1 MGRGSSR
8 LQSQAEQQ
16 SLDFA
21 CALSSVKAGIRFAV
35 PWGVAVAA
43 KVLAIIVTMA
53 AIKAATTCAGC
64 C

>member
-8 LQSQAEQQ
+8 LQSQAVQQ

-21 CALSSVKAGIRFAV
+21 CALSSVKAGIRSAV
-35 PWGVAVAA
+35 PWGVVVAA

-53 AIKAATTCAGC
+53 VIKAAATCAGC

>member
-8 LQSQAEQQ
+8 LQSQAVQQ

-21 CALSSVKAGIRFAV
+21 CALSSVKVGIRSAV
-35 PWGVAVAA
+35 PWGVDVAT

-53 AIKAATTCAGC
+53 AIKAATTCVGYC
-64 C
+64 